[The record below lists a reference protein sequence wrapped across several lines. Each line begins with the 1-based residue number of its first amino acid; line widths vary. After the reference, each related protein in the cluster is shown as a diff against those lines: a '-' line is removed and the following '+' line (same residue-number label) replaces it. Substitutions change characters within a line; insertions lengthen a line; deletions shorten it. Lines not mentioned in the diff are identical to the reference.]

1 MGQKPIDH
9 AIGEWII
16 DKLRR
21 HEEVDLM
28 PFGHLL
34 VKHQPQTRKDHR
46 EGGWSLI
53 PPKDEIEFVHS
64 RNEEK
69 GGSTT

>member
-28 PFGHLL
+28 PFGHLR
-34 VKHQPQTRKDHR
+34 VKHQPQTRKDHP

-53 PPKDEIEFVHS
+53 PPTDEIEFVPS
-64 RNEEK
+64 GSDAKNE
-69 GGSTT
+69 STR

>member
-1 MGQKPIDH
+1 MAQKPIDH

-21 HEEVDLM
+21 HEEANLA
-28 PFGHLL
+28 PIGHFR
-34 VKHQPQTRKDHR
+34 VKHQPQTRKDHP

-53 PPKDEIEFVHS
+53 PPKDEIDFVPADQES
-64 RNEEK
+64 EGK
-69 GGSTT
+69 STQ

>member
-9 AIGEWII
+9 AIGESII

-28 PFGHLL
+28 PFGHLR
-34 VKHQPQTRKDHR
+34 VKHQPQTRKDHP

-53 PPKDEIEFVHS
+53 PPADEIEFVPS
-64 RNEEK
+64 
-69 GGSTT
+69 GSDAKSESTR